1 MPENFYSCIK
11 MITWKKEDN
20 GVSLGVRI
28 VFKAHR
34 HGIPLKNNDPWEL
47 LELEPY
53 YEMYDEEND

>member
-1 MPENFYSCIK
+1 